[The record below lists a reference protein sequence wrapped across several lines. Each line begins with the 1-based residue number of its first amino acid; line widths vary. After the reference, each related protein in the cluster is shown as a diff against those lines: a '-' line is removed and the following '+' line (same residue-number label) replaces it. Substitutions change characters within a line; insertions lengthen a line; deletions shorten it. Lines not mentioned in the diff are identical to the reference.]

1 MRLSH
6 SNNLYY
12 PLTNPMPVA
21 RRPFSVTLAL
31 SEMVP
36 VKPRRQIVY
45 PDGLSNNTPGR
56 EIMEQRPLYTLYHT
70 NRKLSMETKV
80 QILLVLYTCVYN
92 PEHV

>member
-12 PLTNPMPVA
+12 PLSHATGQH
-21 RRPFSVTLAL
+21 PFSVTLGL

-45 PDGLSNNTPGR
+45 PSGLSNNIPGR
-56 EIMEQRPLYTLYHT
+56 EVMEQRPLYTLYHT

-80 QILLVLYTCVYN
+80 RI
-92 PEHV
+92 H